1 MMIESSPKA
10 YVDIRTPHGTV
21 IHARLAETPSGVL
34 LHTPQVLCQV
44 VINGNQPKTR
54 KELMGRRDA

>member
-1 MMIESSPKA
+1 MMTENTPKT
-10 YVDIRTPHGTV
+10 YVDIRTPQGTV
-21 IHARLAETPSGVL
+21 IQARLTETPAGVL

-44 VINGNQPKTR
+44 VVNAKQPKTQ

>member
-1 MMIESSPKA
+1 MMTESTPKA

-21 IHARLAETPSGVL
+21 IHARLAETPAGIL

-44 VINGNQPKTR
+44 VVTANKPETQ
-54 KELMGRRDA
+54 KELMGRRHA